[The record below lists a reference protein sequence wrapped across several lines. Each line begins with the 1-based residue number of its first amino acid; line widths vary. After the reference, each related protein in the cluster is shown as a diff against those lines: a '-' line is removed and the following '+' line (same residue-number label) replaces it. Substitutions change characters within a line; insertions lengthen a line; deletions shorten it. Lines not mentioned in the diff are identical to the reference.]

1 MWTIIKYKRNE
12 YENMI
17 SNLKSKIGEKIKF
30 YNPRIKY
37 TKKNRNKVKFFT
49 NYILEG
55 YAFCFCENFK
65 KKIFLS
71 NLQYTVGVDYFLD
84 GYIQSQN
91 QIIKFIKFC
100 KKNENLDGNLQQE
113 FFFKLQLHKA
123 KFLNGPF
130 SNLIFEIL
138 EKRKNNIKGTFGSMN
153 IIINKKS
160 NLFYNPTY

>member
-100 KKNENLDGNLQQE
+100 KSNEDSSGYLTQS
-113 FFFKLQLHKA
+113 FFSLSENTRAKLIS
-123 KFLNGPF
+123 GPF
-130 SNLIFEIL
+130 TQMIFDVVEN
-138 EKRKNNIKGTFGSMN
+138 KRKKLKILINNIN
-153 IIINKKS
+153 ITIPKKS
-160 NLFYNPTY
+160 KNLLYSYI